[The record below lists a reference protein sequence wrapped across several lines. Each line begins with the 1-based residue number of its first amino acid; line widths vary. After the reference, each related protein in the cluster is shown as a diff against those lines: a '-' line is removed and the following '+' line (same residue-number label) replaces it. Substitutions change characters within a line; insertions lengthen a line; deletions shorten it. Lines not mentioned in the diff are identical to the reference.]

1 MQLDGLYHSKRTSF
15 GEASEDELA
24 RPKNKLANV
33 AAWGYN
39 PPSGAIESSSEHSQ
53 RVQQTLC

>member
-1 MQLDGLYHSKRTSF
+1 MQLEGLYHSKRTSF

-33 AAWGYN
+33 TA
-39 PPSGAIESSSEHSQ
+39 
-53 RVQQTLC
+53 

>member
-1 MQLDGLYHSKRTSF
+1 LYHSKRTSF

-33 AAWGYN
+33 TAWCYN